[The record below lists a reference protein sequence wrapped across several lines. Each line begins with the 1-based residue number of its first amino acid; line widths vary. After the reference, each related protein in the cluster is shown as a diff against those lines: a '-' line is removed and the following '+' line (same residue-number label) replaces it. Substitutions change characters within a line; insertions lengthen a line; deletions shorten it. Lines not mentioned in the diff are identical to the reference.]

1 MPDSNPLL
9 QHWILPPWPAIRA
22 EHLLPAINTLIDD
35 QRRIITQVLDTQL
48 ENPGWDDLVLSI
60 DEADARIG
68 EFRSILETLSTVRSD
83 DADWLVE
90 SAKAHLA
97 INHYRSEKA
106 RNRPLF
112 EAYQRLAQSSVAAG
126 FDESRKT
133 VLARVLR
140 KFRQSGIELPTAQQ
154 QELARLKLEIGGLE
168 FSFLTHLERWTET
181 WSKRVDDPTLLAGL
195 SPAMKERLALNAR
208 QAGHDGW
215 LIRLDQNTCQHI
227 LKYAEN
233 RALREECCVA
243 YATRA
248 SDQGPLAGRFDNGP
262 VLTKLLALRQQKA
275 RLLGHENAA
284 QLSLAKSMAGTTT
297 WVRDF
302 LQCQVA
308 QLIPILEQDA
318 KQLAAFARQ
327 CGIDRIQP
335 WDEDFLAEQWRQQQ
349 FPGALDNLRDYFAFD
364 GTLLR
369 LCLFCERMFGIRIVE
384 QIGANH
390 WHDDVR
396 LLEIREHEQV
406 IGYIYLDPFHR
417 DNAADYAGTF
427 TLRNRRINVEGRPAL
442 PIAVLYSN
450 FTPATDGHPCRLELN
465 ELRVL
470 FHEFGHCLQH
480 VLTRSPHHAL
490 SGILQLGHEAAEF
503 SGQLFEQWCQS
514 REFVLWLGA
523 HFQTGERLSAARV
536 DAALSAS
543 QAHSSRQQALLLMG
557 AIIDF
562 ELHATHGDGRSV
574 EEVCADV
581 QRTMGHL
588 QLPDSHRFANGFD
601 YMVTQYD
608 ASVYAYVW
616 SGVLAQEAFKRFSLD
631 WVFRAQTGRAFRETF
646 FAPGAGRPLLE
657 AVEAFVGRPVA
668 EELCPGR
675 PINRRVISD

>member
-9 QHWILPPWPAIRA
+9 QHWTLPPWPAIRA
-22 EHLLPAINTLIDD
+22 EHLLPAINSIIDD
-35 QRRIITQVLDTQL
+35 HRRIIAQVLATQL
-48 ENPGWDDLVLSI
+48 EHPGWDDLVLSI

-68 EFRSILETLSTVRSD
+68 EFRSILETLSMVRSE

-90 SAKAHLA
+90 SAKAQLS
-97 INHYRSEKA
+97 INQYRSEKS
-106 RNRPLF
+106 RNRPLY
-112 EAYQRLAQSSVAAG
+112 ETYQRLSQSSIAAS

-133 VLARVLR
+133 VLARILH

-154 QELARLKLEIGGLE
+154 QELARLNLEIGGLE
-168 FSFLTHLERWTET
+168 SRFLTHLEHWTET
-181 WSKRVDDPTLLAGL
+181 WSKRVDDIAQLAGL
-195 SPAMKERLALNAR
+195 SPSMKDHLARTAR
-208 QAGHDGW
+208 EAGHDGW

-284 QLSLAKSMAGTTT
+284 QLSLAKSMAGTTA
-297 WVRDF
+297 WVRGF
-302 LQCQVA
+302 LECQVA
-308 QLIPILEQDA
+308 QLTPILEQDA
-318 KQLAAFARQ
+318 KQLAAIARQ
-327 CGIDRIQP
+327 RGIDRVQP
-335 WDEDFLAEQWRQQQ
+335 WDEEFLAEQWRQQQ
-349 FPGALDNLRDYFAFD
+349 CPGALDNLRDYFAFD
-364 GTLLR
+364 GTLRR

-384 QIGANH
+384 QVGGKH

-396 LLEIREHEQV
+396 LLEISEHEQV

-417 DNAADYAGTF
+417 DNAADFAGTS
-427 TLRNRRINVEGRPAL
+427 TLRNRRINAEGRPAL

-450 FTPATDGHPCRLELN
+450 FTPATDGHPCRLELS

-480 VLTRSPHHAL
+480 ILTRSPHHTL

-543 QAHSSRQQALLLMG
+543 QAHSSRQQALILLG
-557 AIIDF
+557 ALIDF
-562 ELHATHGDGRSV
+562 ELHATHGDGRSI

-581 QRTMGHL
+581 QRTMAHL

-616 SGVLAQEAFKRFSLD
+616 SGVLAQEAFKRFSRD
-631 WVFRAQTGRAFRETF
+631 WVFNAQTGRAFRETF

-657 AVEAFVGRPVA
+657 AVEALVGQPIS
-668 EELCPGR
+668 EELCVGR
-675 PINRRVISD
+675 PINRRVTSD